1 MKAGTKKFDAVIESR
16 KWKESIAEKTCG
28 MTVEE
33 VVAYFDRKTVH
44 SRFEAALQRSEQ
56 DRAGG
61 KN

>member
-16 KWKESIAEKTCG
+16 KWKESIAEETCG

-44 SRFEAALQRSEQ
+44 GRFEAALQRSEQ
-56 DRAGG
+56 NHVGG

>member
-1 MKAGTKKFDAVIESR
+1 MKARTKKFDAVIESR
-16 KWKESIAEKTCG
+16 KWKESIAETTCG

-44 SRFEAALQRSEQ
+44 SRFEAALLRSEQ
-56 DRAGG
+56 NPTEG